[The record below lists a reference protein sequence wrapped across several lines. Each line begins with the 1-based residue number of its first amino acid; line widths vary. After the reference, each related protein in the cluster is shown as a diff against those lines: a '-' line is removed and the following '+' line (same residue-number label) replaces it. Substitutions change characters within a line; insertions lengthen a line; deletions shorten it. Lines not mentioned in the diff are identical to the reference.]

1 MPTTA
6 TQSAADFIWDLWQQ
20 GEVAGDL
27 PAGLKPATRAEGYA
41 IQACLDRRSAQPR
54 FGWKI
59 AATSTAG
66 QRHIG
71 VDGPLA
77 GRILAERVRPDGA
90 RASIAK
96 NRMRVAEPEFAF
108 RLGRALPPRDAP
120 YTTEDVMEAVETLHL
135 AIELPDSRFA
145 DFAKVGGPTLIADNA
160 CAHELL
166 VGRAVA
172 ADWRALDLAR
182 HTVKAHIRGK
192 GERDGIGANVLGD
205 PRIAMTW
212 IANELSRQGVTLE
225 RGETVT
231 TGTCMVPIEIVEGDH
246 IQADFGVLGTISV
259 EIAPKLG

>member
-135 AIELPDSRFA
+135 AIVLPDSRFA
-145 DFAKVGGPTLIADNA
+145 AFAKVGGPTLI
-160 CAHELL
+160 
-166 VGRAVA
+166 V
-172 ADWRALDLAR
+172 
-182 HTVKAHIRGK
+182 
-192 GERDGIGANVLGD
+192 GD
-205 PRIAMTW
+205 PFFITRDRRCGPG
-212 IANELSRQGVTLE
+212 NPLPPE
-225 RGETVT
+225 
-231 TGTCMVPIEIVEGDH
+231 EGSLNGALVQRRV
-246 IQADFGVLGTISV
+246 IQRRPPVGAVRPAHFIPNKS
-259 EIAPKLG
+259 I

>member
-1 MPTTA
+1 MSTA
-6 TQSAADFIWDLWQQ
+6 VTQSAADFIWDLWQR
-20 GEVAGDL
+20 GDIADDL
-27 PAGLKPATRAEGYA
+27 PAELKPATRAAGYA
-41 IQACLDRRSAQPR
+41 IQACLDRRSARPR

-59 AATSTAG
+59 AATSLAG
-66 QRHIG
+66 QKHIG

-90 RASIAK
+90 RVSIAA

-108 RLGRALPPRDAP
+108 RLGRALAPRVAQHSV
-120 YTTEDVMEAVETLHL
+120 EDVMAAVDSLHL

-166 VGRAVA
+166 VGPAVT
-172 ADWRALDLAR
+172 ADWRMLDLAR

-205 PRIAMTW
+205 PRIAMAW
-212 IANELSRQGVTLE
+212 IANELSRLGVTLE

-231 TGTCMVPIEIVEGDH
+231 TGTCMVPIEIAEGDH
-246 IQADFGVLGTISV
+246 VKADFGILGTISV
-259 EIAPKLG
+259 ELAQKSG